1 MRGSRSI
8 WPHRLDDVP
17 FPRRPHTPARRR
29 AAVAAIAALPL
40 ILLAGCTAAPDP
52 TPAPTTTA
60 PAPTPTETTPA
71 VLDPEGTAEEAMPS
85 FDAAVAQV
93 WAGTNPV
100 SSLAYIDALVAAGFD
115 KAAMQATNDIS
126 TVGYAAESIQFSV
139 RWGDADCL
147 IGQVGPSTGD
157 QPVTAI
163 MPQLADGRCLVGE
176 TMPLGG

>member
-1 MRGSRSI
+1 
-8 WPHRLDDVP
+8 
-17 FPRRPHTPARRR
+17 
-29 AAVAAIAALPL
+29 
-40 ILLAGCTAAPDP
+40 
-52 TPAPTTTA
+52 
-60 PAPTPTETTPA
+60 
-71 VLDPEGTAEEAMPS
+71 MPS